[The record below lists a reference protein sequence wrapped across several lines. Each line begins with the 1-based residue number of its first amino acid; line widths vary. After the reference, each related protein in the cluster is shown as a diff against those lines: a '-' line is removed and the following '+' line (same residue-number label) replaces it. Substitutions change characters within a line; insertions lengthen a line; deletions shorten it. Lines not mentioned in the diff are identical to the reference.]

1 MMLISRSLEIFTWVL
16 WSTKVLDRGVNGDCT
31 FSRWQATC
39 CLQATTFRSSNLHV
53 LDRTVRP
60 WELVQDQITFKR
72 AYMQPMELSHKSQAS
87 VRWSLIYSYLQSS
100 LRRPKLMRPNQVGL
114 YIYLSHRRNWI
125 HTIASSNSKSLPC
138 WLSCE
143 ICYLKTEFDHCLHA
157 WQLVSCVT
165 SITNYVQLVKWF
177 AQFSR

>member
-1 MMLISRSLEIFTWVL
+1 MTTNLYVHLQYWDQPFVPTRWENILDIWAIFFKIFPIPSTSSVAQRGQQWLVTITMMLISRSLEIFTWVL

-39 CLQATTFRSSNLHV
+39 CLQATTFRSSNLHI

-72 AYMQPMELSHKSQAS
+72 AYMQPIELSHKSQAS
-87 VRWSLIYSYLQSS
+87 VRWPLIYSYLQSS

-114 YIYLSHRRNWI
+114 YIYLTAGI
-125 HTIASSNSKSLPC
+125 EYTP
-138 WLSCE
+138 
-143 ICYLKTEFDHCLHA
+143 
-157 WQLVSCVT
+157 
-165 SITNYVQLVKWF
+165 
-177 AQFSR
+177 